1 MYRKYNWTGHL
12 NSVYLMTLHWVFC
25 MMIPQLSVAVY
36 QTLVQ
41 SMTTYH
47 NIEYIAT
54 HNQQSPYA
62 QPVYMHS
69 QCTTAAAD

>member
-1 MYRKYNWTGHL
+1 
-12 NSVYLMTLHWVFC
+12 

-41 SMTTYH
+41 CMTTYH